1 MSDIKAHIVIIDGT
15 PNVGKEMFSFEL
27 ALALIYNK
35 QKTALVL
42 PRGSGLEK
50 TLNKRKQLFP
60 NLPQLESITPEEF
73 NTKVNNFNAVIIP
86 TTAEDKLA
94 LSANTFI
101 TMIPQ
106 NKKSADSFK
115 QNKTYLNSLWEL
127 KKKIAATNGRSLD
140 WVVCE
145 NNLKDKNTETPTEDL
160 AKTAKL
166 YGFRLCPPL
175 NSRKA
180 YSANISGISAQD
192 KTSAALKKDLTYD
205 DICAK
210 REIIK
215 LAEFIFS

>member
-1 MSDIKAHIVIIDGT
+1 MSNINAHIVIIDGA
-15 PNVGKEMFSFEL
+15 PNVGKKMFSFEL
-27 ALALIYNK
+27 ALALMYNN

-42 PRGSGLEK
+42 PAGSDLK
-50 TLNKRKQLFP
+50 QTITKRKQLFP
-60 NLPQLESITPEEF
+60 TLPQLEIITREEF

-86 TTAEDKLA
+86 TTAEDQLA
-94 LSANTFI
+94 LTANTFI

-106 NKKSADSFK
+106 NKKNATSFM
-115 QNKTYLNSLWEL
+115 QNKTYLNTLWEL

-145 NNLKDKNTETPTEDL
+145 NNLNAKNTTDPTEDL
-160 AKTAKL
+160 AKTARL

-175 NSRKA
+175 NRRKA
-180 YSANISGISAQD
+180 YTANAFGLSAQD
-192 KTSAALKKDLTYD
+192 KTTSELKKDLTYD